1 MKHIVEGDIE
11 PLQRGTTQ
19 RGIQRAAVFPSF
31 SLQIAQRIAALIQSS
46 AQTAAMQ
53 AAKPIP
59 SPPPNED
66 REALN
71 PNSSSSSLPTPN
83 QQTQEEWFL
92 LILRAA
98 KAVLLREGTQ
108 GTSLQPSDGN
118 RVAGN
123 RRSSSGCEAVFLSL
137 GVQGSLAV
145 ATAALHDCLR
155 YHLVRG
161 RQIEGP
167 AFILEMVSLHSAAV
181 DKIHRDSRIPSA
193 YTPGQRIAK
202 EDPVLVAVA

>member
-1 MKHIVEGDIE
+1 M
-11 PLQRGTTQ
+11 
-19 RGIQRAAVFPSF
+19 
-31 SLQIAQRIAALIQSS
+31 
-46 AQTAAMQ
+46 
-53 AAKPIP
+53 
-59 SPPPNED
+59 
-66 REALN
+66 
-71 PNSSSSSLPTPN
+71 
-83 QQTQEEWFL
+83 
-92 LILRAA
+92 
-98 KAVLLREGTQ
+98 LLREGTQ

-145 ATAALHDCLR
+145 ATTALHDCLR